1 MPISFS
7 ILANRSN
14 KHIIMIHMTV
24 ITNMSIPSV
33 CAILDTNMER
43 KDVLQP
49 IFYHEV
55 YQDAH
60 ILTKT
65 TIKKI
70 KLFVIIYVD
79 WCNKTSHKN

>member
-33 CAILDTNMER
+33 CAILNTNMER

-49 IFYHEV
+49 IFYHVV
-55 YQDAH
+55 YLVYLYPPRCAYIDQNYD
-60 ILTKT
+60 
-65 TIKKI
+65 KK
-70 KLFVIIYVD
+70 
-79 WCNKTSHKN
+79 NKIVCHYLCRLV